1 MSVKSVFAATTAI
14 IFLSVT
20 GAVAQSI
27 DFGDDSSQYSSD
39 GECDDR
45 RFIGTG
51 MASGLDTDDNFK
63 DATDCKRLF
72 DAGMINIVS
81 EAAGRAATQCD
92 EVEFGDNTSEWSN
105 DGECDDPRFDGPG
118 VDSIILMSDLLTD
131 ARDCR
136 QQCNR
141 GNAWLR
147 TAAE

>member
-1 MSVKSVFAATTAI
+1 MGYKALISSALVAFCMTVSGGALNAAE
-14 IFLSVT
+14 
-20 GAVAQSI
+20 
-27 DFGDDSSQYSSD
+27 FGDDKSDYSKD

-51 MASGLDTDDNFK
+51 MASGLDSDDNFH
-63 DATDCKRLF
+63 DATDCKTLF
-72 DAGMINIVS
+72 DAGMIKLVS

-92 EVEFGDNTSEWSN
+92 AIEYGKNTSDWAN

-118 VDSIILMSDLLTD
+118 VDSIILMDDLLAD

-136 QQCNR
+136 QQCNK